1 MGTRLGSLALVV
13 AVGLFILLSFRITPL
28 SAASGFGSDAFGPVG
43 WALSGPWQQLQEI
56 AGTLRTASELKAENE
71 RLQAEVDRLTQE
83 LVRLPEV
90 ERENT
95 QLKEQLGL
103 KQAQPRYA
111 WRAAQVLGQEPSDI
125 MRGLIISRGAN
136 DGIQRGMTVLST
148 NGSLVGRIVY
158 VGATTSRVLLITDVS
173 SSVSAVVQSSR
184 AYGVVNGQRS
194 GTLLMKYIRQG
205 EQLKTGDIVV
215 TSGVGGVFPEG
226 FMVGRVTDVRQIDI
240 EMFQE
245 ARVDS
250 QVDFDRLETV
260 LVITNYRPAK
270 LD

>member
-1 MGTRLGSLALVV
+1 
-13 AVGLFILLSFRITPL
+13 
-28 SAASGFGSDAFGPVG
+28 
-43 WALSGPWQQLQEI
+43 
-56 AGTLRTASELKAENE
+56 
-71 RLQAEVDRLTQE
+71 
-83 LVRLPEV
+83 
-90 ERENT
+90 
-95 QLKEQLGL
+95 
-103 KQAQPRYA
+103 
-111 WRAAQVLGQEPSDI
+111 
-125 MRGLIISRGAN
+125 
-136 DGIQRGMTVLST
+136 MTVLST